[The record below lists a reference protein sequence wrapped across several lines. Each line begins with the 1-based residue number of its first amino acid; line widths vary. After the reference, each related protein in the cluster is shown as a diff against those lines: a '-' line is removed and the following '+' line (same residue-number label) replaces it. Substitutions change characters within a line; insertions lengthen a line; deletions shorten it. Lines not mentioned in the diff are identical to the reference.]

1 MRLVCPDR
9 KICRRLN
16 SSFVLVLPGISSWLE
31 ARERLRMPLH
41 TLQSSYRMS
50 RVLQGVPQFLLRH
63 SAGRA
68 TRVIG
73 ASALPMACGY
83 ATQDSTGTNRGSTRK
98 QITVASDDGRVRWG
112 ELSAR
117 EKAARTTQQTFNF
130 VTVLVGLVMTV
141 SGTSI

>member
-1 MRLVCPDR
+1 
-9 KICRRLN
+9 
-16 SSFVLVLPGISSWLE
+16 
-31 ARERLRMPLH
+31 MPLH
-41 TLQSSYRMS
+41 TAQSSYTMS

-63 SAGRA
+63 SARRTTRA
-68 TRVIG
+68 IG
-73 ASALPMACGY
+73 VLALPMAREY
-83 ATQDSTGTNRGSTRK
+83 ATQNSTGTNRGSTRK

-141 SGTSI
+141 SLGHQSNNCL